1 MARSPN
7 HNGGDGR
14 SSMGRIV
21 VGRVGVLPDVGPALV
36 LAATS
41 LETLIADA
49 LDKLSAEASPVPQSL
64 WTWIN
69 DRGDYRK
76 EPSVLE
82 QYDALFKAFTG
93 RSLRDEIELWEA
105 LRNIRDGRN
114 SFVHG
119 GKPLIGRR
127 DVPLADARALL
138 AKAER
143 IVEWVEAFLPE
154 TARRPRLRQM
164 IRIAIRKSAVVPPAV
179 ILKQSSNLQT
189 SAEYREL
196 IPGKDDGQ
204 F

>member
-1 MARSPN
+1 
-7 HNGGDGR
+7 
-14 SSMGRIV
+14 
-21 VGRVGVLPDVGPALV
+21 LALLWL

-49 LDKLSAEASPVPQSL
+49 LDKLSAGASPVPQSL
-64 WTWIN
+64 WMWIN

-82 QYDALFKAFTG
+82 QYDALLKAFTG

-105 LRNIRDGRN
+105 LRNIRDAGN

-127 DVPLADARALL
+127 EVPLADARSLL

-154 TARRPRLRQM
+154 TARRPRLRQT
-164 IRIAIRKSAVVPPAV
+164 IRIAVRKSAVVPPAV